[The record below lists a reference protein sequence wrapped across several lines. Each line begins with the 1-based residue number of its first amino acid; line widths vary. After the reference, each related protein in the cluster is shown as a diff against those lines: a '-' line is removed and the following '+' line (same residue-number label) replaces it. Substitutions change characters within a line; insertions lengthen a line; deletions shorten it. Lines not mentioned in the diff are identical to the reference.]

1 MKFKFAVIFLLI
13 FSFSGII
20 YSQTDTAT
28 LKNSAENIQTKSSK
42 REVNRN
48 TPKIIPDTGGK
59 KNTILLTDS
68 ILRKRHNPKIAA
80 LLSII
85 PGGGQIYNHK
95 WWKVPVVYACLGV
108 SGYFIYDFSTKTS
121 LYQKEYIHRINGE
134 IALLNPKLAKY
145 PDENILALKNYYR
158 RNMEIAIGAFAIL
171 YVLNIIDAT
180 VDAHL
185 FYFDI
190 SDDLSMKIKPSFN
203 NNYHTGTF
211 SSGLALTIK
220 F

>member
-28 LKNSAENIQTKSSK
+28 LKNPAENIQTKSSK

-59 KNTILLTDS
+59 KNTVVLTDS
-68 ILRKRHNPKIAA
+68 ILRIKHNPKIAA